1 MQQMLSERLFLPRR
15 WKCFIHPSHSH
26 SYRKCKKTT
35 TKRRKNG
42 ETLKFFLADVHSRF
56 AVSATVSSS
65 GLPPSS
71 GPLNPVSETVPS
83 RSLVG
88 DQTSTLLLPID
99 PLEPVASLTAHL
111 ADLAAALA
119 SVRVIISSK
128 YIPAPPPS
136 PRCARNY
143 VAAWPQVFPPELQNP
158 SSHIKR

>member
-15 WKCFIHPSHSH
+15 RKCFIHPSHSH
-26 SYRKCKKTT
+26 SYRKCKK
-35 TKRRKNG
+35 RKNG
-42 ETLKFFLADVHSRF
+42 ETLKFFLADVRSRGERRF
-56 AVSATVSSS
+56 AVSSS
-65 GLPPSS
+65 GSPPSS
-71 GPLNPVSETVPS
+71 GPLNPVPETVPS
-83 RSLVG
+83 RSLVA

-99 PLEPVASLTAHL
+99 PWRSAASLTAHL
-111 ADLAAALA
+111 ANLTDDLASL
-119 SVRVIISSK
+119 RVIISSK